1 MTIINRI
8 VIFFRPFF
16 AQMKKIR
23 LSIIFLL
30 QYEYIRGPGSDLT
43 FVSPRG
49 GISLNWHTQGEVTGY
64 VSYHVNE

>member
-1 MTIINRI
+1 
-8 VIFFRPFF
+8 
-16 AQMKKIR
+16 MKKIR